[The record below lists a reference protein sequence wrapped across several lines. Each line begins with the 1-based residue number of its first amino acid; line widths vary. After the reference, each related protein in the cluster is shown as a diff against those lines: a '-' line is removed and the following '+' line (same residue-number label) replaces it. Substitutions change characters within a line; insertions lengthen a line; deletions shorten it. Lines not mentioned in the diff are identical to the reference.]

1 MDTVDR
7 LLQRIPPELLEET
20 LIGRVRALLRRGK
33 LQAFMVR
40 KWYVIALDG
49 MHKLARDFPWTPEA
63 LRWRNGAGGDTR
75 YTVYVLE
82 AALVTPQGVT
92 LPLTAEFCANE
103 PATGEQPEQTEAR
116 KQDCEQKAVYRLTA
130 RLKKN
135 FPRLHILIVADGLYA
150 NGPIVACCRR
160 YKWDFM
166 IVLKDGSLPVGA
178 GFERGCRMAVCWD

>member
-92 LPLTAEFCANE
+92 LPLTAEFCAIWVS
-103 PATGEQPEQTEAR
+103 P
-116 KQDCEQKAVYRLTA
+116 
-130 RLKKN
+130 
-135 FPRLHILIVADGLYA
+135 
-150 NGPIVACCRR
+150 
-160 YKWDFM
+160 
-166 IVLKDGSLPVGA
+166 
-178 GFERGCRMAVCWD
+178 